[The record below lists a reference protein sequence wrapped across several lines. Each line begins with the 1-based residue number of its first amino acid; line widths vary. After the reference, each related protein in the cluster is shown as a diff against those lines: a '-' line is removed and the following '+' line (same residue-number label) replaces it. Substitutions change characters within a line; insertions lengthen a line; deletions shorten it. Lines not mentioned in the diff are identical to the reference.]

1 MPFRMAE
8 TESVAVVKVIGIGGG
23 GGNAINTMVENRL
36 QGVEFIVAN
45 TDKQALEQSKADIC
59 LQLGPSITKGLG
71 AGADPDIGTQSAHE
85 SIEEVKES
93 LVGADMVFIT
103 AGLGGGTGT
112 GAAPVVAKISK
123 ELGALTVA
131 VVTKPFSFEGKNRR
145 LNGEHG
151 WQELHKY
158 ADTIITVPNDRLL
171 SLMQKT
177 SKLADM
183 LSLADTVLLQ
193 AVKGITD
200 LINVPGLI
208 NADFADLRT
217 VMKEVGPA
225 IMGSAAAVGENRAS
239 EAAKRAIDNQL
250 LEDVGI
256 DGARG
261 LLINIS
267 ATEET
272 FTMAEFMEASALIQD
287 KVDEDAKVVIGAL
300 YDDSLGDELHVT
312 VIATGVGELSSQERT
327 IAQVDDLPRK
337 QHHEAPVKHTKL
349 QPQMPQ
355 QQQQRPI
362 EPVRTQHPLKP
373 ESEKQQT
380 FKPAVANTS
389 PRATV
394 LQGSNFDAFDNFGP
408 TRGNRGIDKEEP
420 KRDERLSE
428 DYLETPTYLRKKAN

>member
-8 TESVAVVKVIGIGGG
+8 SEGVAAVKVIGIGGG

-36 QGVEFIVAN
+36 QGVQFIVAN
-45 TDKQALEQSKADIC
+45 TDKQALDQSKADIC
-59 LQLGPSITKGLG
+59 LQIGPSITKGLG
-71 AGADPDIGTQSAHE
+71 AGADPETGAQSAQE
-85 SIEEVKES
+85 SLEEIKES
-93 LVGADMVFIT
+93 LRGSDMVFVT

-131 VVTKPFSFEGKNRR
+131 VVTKPFSFEGKHR
-145 LNGEHG
+145 LKNAENG
-151 WQELHKY
+151 WKQLQQY

-177 SKLADM
+177 SRLSDM

-217 VMKEVGPA
+217 VMGEVGPA
-225 IMGSAAAVGENRAS
+225 IMGSGVAAGENRAT
-239 EAAKRAIDNQL
+239 EAARRAIDNQL

-267 ATEET
+267 ATEES

-287 KVDEDAKVVIGAL
+287 KVDDDAKVVIGAL

-312 VIATGVGELSSQERT
+312 VIATGVGDVSSRQET
-327 IAQVDDLPRK
+327 IAQVGDLSLR
-337 QHHEAPVKHTKL
+337 
-349 QPQMPQ
+349 QP
-355 QQQQRPI
+355 
-362 EPVRTQHPLKP
+362 KP
-373 ESEKQQT
+373 DPEIDIQSQNAV
-380 FKPAVANTS
+380 KPAPANRQKRVAHL
-389 PRATV
+389 P
-394 LQGSNFDAFDNFGP
+394 GSNFDALDNLGPARRGFDKDSE
-408 TRGNRGIDKEEP
+408 R
-420 KRDERLSE
+420 RDSGWNE

>member
-8 TESVAVVKVIGIGGG
+8 SEGVAAVKVIGIGGG
-23 GGNAINTMVENRL
+23 GGNAINTMVANRL
-36 QGVEFIVAN
+36 QGVQFIVAN
-45 TDKQALEQSKADIC
+45 TDKQALDQSKADIC
-59 LQLGPSITKGLG
+59 LQIGPSITKGLG
-71 AGADPDIGTQSAHE
+71 AGADPETGAQSAHE
-85 SIEEVKES
+85 SLEELKES
-93 LVGADMVFIT
+93 LRGSDMVFVT

-131 VVTKPFSFEGKNRR
+131 VVTKPFSFEGKHR
-145 LNGEHG
+145 LKNAENG
-151 WQELHKY
+151 WKQLQQY

-177 SKLADM
+177 SKLSEM

-217 VMKEVGPA
+217 VMGEVGPA
-225 IMGSAAAVGENRAS
+225 IMGSGVAAGENRAT
-239 EAAKRAIDNQL
+239 EAARRAIDNQL

-267 ATEET
+267 ATEES

-287 KVDEDAKVVIGAL
+287 KVDDDAKVVIGAL

-312 VIATGVGELSSQERT
+312 VIATGVGDVSSRQET
-327 IAQVDDLPRK
+327 IAQVGDLSLR
-337 QHHEAPVKHTKL
+337 
-349 QPQMPQ
+349 QP
-355 QQQQRPI
+355 
-362 EPVRTQHPLKP
+362 KP
-373 ESEKQQT
+373 DSEIDIQSQNAV
-380 FKPAVANTS
+380 KPAPANRQKRVAHL
-389 PRATV
+389 P
-394 LQGSNFDAFDNFGP
+394 GSNFDALDNLGPGRRGFDKDSE
-408 TRGNRGIDKEEP
+408 R
-420 KRDERLSE
+420 RDSGWNE